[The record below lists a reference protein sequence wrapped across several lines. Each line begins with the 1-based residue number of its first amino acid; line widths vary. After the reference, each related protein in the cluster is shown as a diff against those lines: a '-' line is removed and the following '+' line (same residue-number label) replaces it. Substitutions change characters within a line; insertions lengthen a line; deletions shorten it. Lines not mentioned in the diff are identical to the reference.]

1 MTRRQMIA
9 EIETDMRQYSE
20 NNLIDYRSLNMW
32 IKNELKRFGSNITIL
47 TEKVLEVEN
56 GKVELPD
63 NFWTMHLAVKCT
75 PDSQEIND
83 TECSQQIQESSF
95 WKQRLEKT
103 YRWDNQSGSHAQEDY
118 KTIEEKVY
126 YNNCQVTFRYR
137 EPEVLRLTKG
147 IKKEYCANGCKNLQE
162 QLTRSAKNEINIL
175 GNTLQAN
182 FKSGFIYLQYHG
194 LPTDDEGDILIPEV
208 RSLEE
213 YLIYYAKRKILES
226 LWINDDDVNVIN
238 KLQYIRQMERET
250 FSLAMTQVKLE
261 ALNAS
266 NWAGNLKRK
275 MVQESN
281 RFERMFPNK

>member
-1 MTRRQMIA
+1 MTRKQLIA
-9 EIETDMRQYSE
+9 EILTDLRQYDESG
-20 NNLIDYRSLNMW
+20 LIDYRSLNMW
-32 IKNELKRFGSNITIL
+32 IKNELKRFGANITVL

-63 NFWTMHLAVKCT
+63 NFWTLDLAVKCVA
-75 PDSQEIND
+75 DSQEVND
-83 TECSQQIQESSF
+83 GECKQQVQESQF

-103 YRWDNQSGSHAQEDY
+103 YRWDNQSGSHIQEDY

-147 IKKEYCANGCKNLQE
+147 IKKEYCSKGCKNLQE
-162 QLTRSAKNEINIL
+162 QFTRSAKHEINIL
-175 GNTLQAN
+175 GNTLQTN
-182 FKSGFIYLQYHG
+182 FKNGFVYIQYNG
-194 LPTDDEGDILIPEV
+194 LPTDDDGDILIPEV

-226 LWINDDDVNVIN
+226 LWINDDDVNIMN

-250 FSLAMTQVKLE
+250 FGLAMTQVKFESLG
-261 ALNAS
+261 
-266 NWAGNLKRK
+266 NWDKKLKRK
-275 MVQESN
+275 MIRETN
-281 RFERMFPNK
+281 RFEHMFPNK